1 MTQQLTK
8 DSFKSNGKSILAVDF
23 FNFRILFMNIWSLSH
38 LLSDCSFRENRTQ
51 KKERIFAS
59 PSPSI
64 CSLLRTSMSCTHLPR
79 VSRDQPTRTSQ
90 INIVEMHRVRIV
102 LREC

>member
-38 LLSDCSFRENRTQ
+38 FLSDCS
-51 KKERIFAS
+51 IF
-59 PSPSI
+59 I
-64 CSLLRTSMSCTHLPR
+64 
-79 VSRDQPTRTSQ
+79 TRGGLEDFGCV
-90 INIVEMHRVRIV
+90 IKIYLIPHKV
-102 LREC
+102 L